1 MKHIIRIMGK
11 SGDTAFEYDPQV
23 DVEFKKA
30 EEQFDQLKQSGHTM
44 FSVDPETKETEL
56 VTQLF
61 KTTPQVVA
69 VPQIQG
75 G

>member
-1 MKHIIRIMGK
+1 MGK
-11 SGDTAFEYDPQV
+11 KGDTAFEYDPQV
-23 DVEFKKA
+23 DVEFKEA
-30 EEQFDQLKQSGHTM
+30 EQKFDELKKSGHTM

-69 VPQIQG
+69 VPRIQG